1 MGITSTDIAKAA
13 EAINRYPSLTATAR
27 RVALELLNSVKR
39 DTGLAWPS
47 EARMAEALGV
57 NVRTIRR
64 GKAELR
70 KLGLVTWIRRG
81 TSRKGRTPLYALAW
95 DKLLNIAV
103 VIKAKVKA
111 AREAAR
117 NRFRTAPSSA
127 ASPVSKPQNN
137 GPRPTVDRTSFAAYL
152 SQNLKLSSRGGFWKA
167 PGTPQGQILTDQQ
180 LDARASTR
188 FYTAL
193 QQLGVNVM
201 AQLIARP
208 DAAELEAKAI
218 KAERYRP
225 GTGLDMLKASL
236 LSGAAT

>member
-1 MGITSTDIAKAA
+1 MAVSPTDIAKAA
-13 EAINRYPSLTATAR
+13 EAINRHPDLTATAR
-27 RVALELLNSVKR
+27 RVGLELLNSVKR

-95 DKLLNIAV
+95 DKLLNISAI
-103 VIKAKVKA
+103 IKAKVKT

-127 ASPVSKPQNN
+127 APFVSKPQNN

-167 PGTPQGQILTDQQ
+167 PGTPQGQVLTDPQ
-180 LDARASTR
+180 LNAKAHSRLWE
-188 FYTAL
+188 AL
-193 QQLGVNVM
+193 RRIAPDQL
-201 AQLIARP
+201 AQLIDCITPERE
-208 DAAELEAKAI
+208 AEAV

-225 GTGLDMLKASL
+225 GTGLDTLKAML
-236 LSGAAT
+236 LSEVSA